1 MTPQAAFA
9 AALINPQ
16 ADCPPGLVSWNGS
29 DPAQRFA
36 VYRNNALASRV
47 GALADTFPVVQH
59 MVGEA
64 FFRAMAAGFV
74 RAFPPTSPVLVNYGE
89 GFAQYIADFAPASGL
104 PYLADL
110 ARLEWSY
117 VQSFHAADAAAL
129 PLAEWAA
136 LLADEARLARVCF
149 RLQPS
154 LCVLQSAYA
163 VHSLW
168 AAHQHAETQMALQSI
183 NPLQPESVLLL
194 RQELAVEVIRLEPG
208 VAVFIEQLVC
218 GLSFAAAVNAA
229 PAFDLTAALGLL
241 VRGGAITHF
250 HIREQ

>member
-1 MTPQAAFA
+1 MTTQAAFA

-16 ADCPPGLVSWNGS
+16 ASCPSGLVSWNGS

-36 VYRNNALASRV
+36 VYRNNAMASRV
-47 GALADTFPVVQH
+47 GALADTFPVLQR

-64 FFRAMAAGFV
+64 FFRATAAGFV
-74 RAFPPTSPVLVNYGE
+74 HAFPPTSPLLVNYGE
-89 GFAQYIADFAPASGL
+89 GFAQYVASFVPASGL

-117 VQSFHAADAAAL
+117 VQSFHAADAEAL
-129 PLAEWAA
+129 PLTELTP

-149 RLQPS
+149 GLQPS

-168 AAHQHAETQMALQSI
+168 AAHQGAETEMALQSI
-183 NPLQPESVLLL
+183 NPVQPESVLLL
-194 RQELAVEVIRLEPG
+194 RQGLVVEVIRLEQG
-208 VAVFIEQLVC
+208 AAVFIEQLVC

-229 PAFDLTAALGLL
+229 PAFDLTAALGWLL
-241 VRGGAITHF
+241 RGGAITHF
-250 HIREQ
+250 HVQEQ

>member
-104 PYLADL
+104 P
-110 ARLEWSY
+110 
-117 VQSFHAADAAAL
+117 
-129 PLAEWAA
+129 
-136 LLADEARLARVCF
+136 
-149 RLQPS
+149 
-154 LCVLQSAYA
+154 
-163 VHSLW
+163 
-168 AAHQHAETQMALQSI
+168 
-183 NPLQPESVLLL
+183 
-194 RQELAVEVIRLEPG
+194 
-208 VAVFIEQLVC
+208 
-218 GLSFAAAVNAA
+218 
-229 PAFDLTAALGLL
+229 
-241 VRGGAITHF
+241 
-250 HIREQ
+250 